1 MASVDLTIKF
11 RKKKLKKNE
20 KSFLI
25 NKKNNTGLASLQL
38 VFTKQGYNMYIERT
52 AITESTTI
60 NSPTLL
66 TSRLGRSLCRSI
78 YVYLRKLRLR
88 LFFFFGFMYALSTYN
103 SVLTPGCKTSILQVF
118 PKLHLA
124 FLSDDKFRKHNFLLL
139 NCCYSQLIGP
149 INKKISRRH

>member
-11 RKKKLKKNE
+11 RKKKEKKKE

-88 LFFFFGFMYALSTYN
+88 LFFFFWIHVRAKYVQLSTN
-103 SVLTPGCKTSILQVF
+103 PRLQDIHPPSFSQIAPGIPLRRQV
-118 PKLHLA
+118 
-124 FLSDDKFRKHNFLLL
+124 
-139 NCCYSQLIGP
+139 
-149 INKKISRRH
+149 